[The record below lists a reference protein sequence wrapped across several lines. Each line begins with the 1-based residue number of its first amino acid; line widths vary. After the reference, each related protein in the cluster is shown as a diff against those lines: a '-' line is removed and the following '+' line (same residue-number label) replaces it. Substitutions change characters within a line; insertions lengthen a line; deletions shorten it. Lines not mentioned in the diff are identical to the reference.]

1 MVHRLNIS
9 NIIGLKSKNN
19 GGYEVI
25 TSEEIKRRLWD
36 GANEL
41 RGSMDAS
48 RYKDYML
55 GLMFYKFLSD
65 KTLETF
71 KVTSGLG
78 RMSEAE
84 LVEEYTKAKAEYGD
98 QLNKMIQNVLGY
110 YVSPEYLY
118 QTWLKDINSGDFEVQ
133 KVTDSL
139 NNFERTIAVSGDS
152 ADFKGL
158 FSSSTLD
165 LTDTALGSNLNER
178 SKNIKALILL
188 FADLNMVALQK
199 GDVLG
204 DAYEYLIGQFAM
216 ESGKKAGEFYTPRQ
230 VSEVMAQ
237 IVAKTS
243 DIKSI
248 YDPTVGS
255 GSLLLTVKKHLDAD
269 TQKNLSYYGQ
279 EKNTAT
285 YNLTR
290 MNLLLHGVRPEKM
303 TIKNGDTLSQDW
315 PEDPERPNEGVQFDA
330 VVMNPPYS
338 VKNWNKAK
346 LKVSDPR
353 FEVAGVLPPD
363 SKGDFA
369 FLLHGLF
376 HLGQHGTMAI
386 VLPHGVLFRG
396 SAEGEIR
403 ERLLEKN
410 YIDTII
416 GLPKNLFTNTGIEV
430 AVVILKKNRKIGEP
444 VLIIDASHNFIKVGK
459 QNVLR
464 EKDIAKIVDTF
475 VERRQEEGYSHL
487 ATREEILGNEF
498 NLNISRYIDA
508 IEEEIPHDVDAH
520 LLGGIP
526 INNID
531 DLEILQS
538 IVPDV
543 LGQSLK
549 EIREGYVKLLK
560 PIEEISKD
568 ILSDPRIV
576 AMSKEIESKTKSY
589 SDKYFDYIRN
599 VDKVSNLTHLMEEML
614 VEMKAILSEFNYID
628 VYDGYQILAEIWR
641 NTLSHDTEIIA
652 LSNFYYAARSLER
665 NMVTKGQGDKKR
677 VEQDGWK
684 GKIIP
689 FELVQSEL
697 LFEELQEIKEL
708 ENRLET
714 INARLTDI
722 RESLS
727 EEDGEFDVLNDKND
741 GFTEKN
747 VKIELDQA
755 YQLVSSEEIK
765 SLEIYVDFL
774 SKEPKPK
781 KQEKLDFVSSH
792 PEIDLAQLETNKD
805 GTVGKGKVIQRIT
818 ALKESFTFEYGS
830 FESKL
835 VEVIQLL
842 EEAKQVKENLK
853 INNESLVVK
862 TNEIYP
868 ELTNDQ
874 IDSLLYEKWFGTL
887 VESLVGL
894 LERSIKAELNILQM
908 LDNRYTDT
916 LSAIDEESRGLESA
930 FEALMS
936 ELVVG

>member
-1 MVHRLNIS
+1 M
-9 NIIGLKSKNN
+9 
-19 GGYEVI
+19 I

-78 RMSEAE
+78 KMTESE
-84 LVEEYTKAKAEYGD
+84 LVEEYTKAKAEYGE
-98 QLNKMIQNVLGY
+98 QLDKMIQNVLGY
-110 YVSPEYLY
+110 YVSPDYLY

-152 ADFKGL
+152 DDFKGL

-255 GSLLLTVKKHLDAD
+255 GSLLLTVGKHLDDDA
-269 TQKNLSYYGQ
+269 QKNLSYYGQ

-338 VKNWNKAK
+338 AKNWNKAK

-353 FEVAGVLPPD
+353 FEVAGVLPPE

-376 HLGQHGTMAI
+376 HLGQNGTMAI

-396 SAEGEIR
+396 SAEGDIR

-416 GLPKNLFTNTGIEV
+416 GLPNNLFTNTGITV
-430 AVVILKKNRKIGEP
+430 AVMILKKNRKIHEP
-444 VLIIDASHNFIKVGK
+444 VLIIDASRDFIKVGK
-459 QNVLR
+459 QNVLQ
-464 EKDIAKIVDTF
+464 EKDIAKIVDTY
-475 VERRQEEGYSHL
+475 VERREEKGYSCF
-487 ATREEILGNEF
+487 AKREDILKNQY
-498 NLNISRYIDA
+498 NMSISRYIEA
-508 IEEEIPHDVDAH
+508 VNQEIPHDVDAH
-520 LLGGIP
+520 LFGGIP
-526 INNID
+526 QKNIA
-531 DLEILQS
+531 DLKILQS
-538 IVPDV
+538 TVSDV

-549 EIREGYVKLLK
+549 EIRKGYVELLK

-568 ILSDPRIV
+568 ILSDSRIV
-576 AMSKEIESKTKSY
+576 EMSKVIENKVKSY
-589 SDKYFDYIRN
+589 TDKYFDIIRN
-599 VDKVSNLTHLMEEML
+599 VDNDSNLTHLIDEML
-614 VEMKAILSEFNYID
+614 VEIKAILSEFHYID
-628 VYDGYQILAEIWR
+628 VYDGYQIVAEIWK
-641 NTLSHDTEIIA
+641 NILAHDTEIIV
-652 LSNFYYAARSLER
+652 LSDFYSAARSLEP
-665 NMVTKGQGDKKR
+665 NIVTKGQGDKKR

-684 GKIIP
+684 GKILP
-689 FELVQSEL
+689 FELVQREL
-697 LFEELQEIKEL
+697 LLEELQDISKL
-708 ENRLET
+708 ENQMEF
-714 INARLTDI
+714 INERLTEI

-727 EEDGEFDVLNDKND
+727 EEDGEFDVLNEKND
-741 GFTEKN
+741 GFIEKN
-747 VKIELDQA
+747 VKTELDQA
-755 YQLVSSEEIK
+755 YQSVTSEEIK
-765 SLEIYVDFL
+765 SLEIYLDFL
-774 SKEPKPK
+774 DGEPKPK

-792 PEIDLAQLETNKD
+792 PEIDWAQLETNKD
-805 GTVGKGKVIQRIT
+805 GTVGKGKVISRIN
-818 ALKESFTFEYGS
+818 ALKESFVFENDS

-835 VEVIQLL
+835 VEVTQLL
-842 EEAKQVKENLK
+842 QEAKQVKENLK
-853 INNESLVVK
+853 IKNKSLLVK
-862 TNEIYP
+862 TKEIYP
-868 ELTNDQ
+868 KLTTEQ
-874 IDSLLYEKWFGTL
+874 IDSLMYKKWFGTI
-887 VESLVGL
+887 VESLVKL
-894 LERSIKAELNILQM
+894 VEKSLKAELNTLQM
-908 LDNRYTDT
+908 LDDRYADT
-916 LSAIDEESRGLESA
+916 LSAIDEESRNLEDA
-930 FEALMS
+930 FETLMS
-936 ELVVG
+936 EFVVRS

>member
-1 MVHRLNIS
+1 M
-9 NIIGLKSKNN
+9 
-19 GGYEVI
+19 I

-78 RMSEAE
+78 QMTESE
-84 LVEEYTKAKAEYGD
+84 LVEEYTKAKAEYGE
-98 QLNKMIQNVLGY
+98 QLDKMIQNVLGY

-152 ADFKGL
+152 DDFKGL

-243 DIKSI
+243 DINSI

-255 GSLLLTVKKHLDAD
+255 GSLLLTVKKHLDED
-269 TQKNLSYYGQ
+269 VQKNLSYYGQ

-338 VKNWNKAK
+338 AKNWNKAE

-376 HLGQHGTMAI
+376 HLGQNGTMAI

-403 ERLLEKN
+403 KRLLDKN

-416 GLPKNLFTNTGIEV
+416 GLPNNLFTNTGIP
-430 AVVILKKNRKIGEP
+430 VVVIILKKNRKIGEP
-444 VLIIDASHNFIKVGK
+444 VLVIDASHSFIKAGK
-459 QNVLR
+459 QNVLQ
-464 EKDIAKIVDTF
+464 EKDIAKIVDTY
-475 VERRQEEGYSHL
+475 VERRKEEGYSHL
-487 ATREEILGNEF
+487 ATREEILENQYNMNIPRYVETMDEEF
-498 NLNISRYIDA
+498 
-508 IEEEIPHDVDAH
+508 PHDVDAH

-526 INNID
+526 QKNID
-531 DLEILQS
+531 DLKILQS
-538 IVPDV
+538 TVSDV

-549 EIREGYVKLLK
+549 EIRDGYVELLK
-560 PIEEISKD
+560 PVEEISDD
-568 ILSDPRIV
+568 ILSDFRIIEQ
-576 AMSKEIESKTKSY
+576 SKEIESKAKSY
-589 SDKYFDYIRN
+589 IDKYWGVLRN
-599 VDKVSNLTHLMEEML
+599 VDNRSSLTHLRDEML
-614 VEMKAILSEFNYID
+614 IEIKAILSRFEYID
-628 VYDGYQILAEIWR
+628 VYDGYQIVAEIWK
-641 NTLSHDTEIIA
+641 NVLTHDTEIIA
-652 LSNFYYAARSLER
+652 LSDFYTAGRTREP
-665 NMVTKGQGDKKR
+665 NMVTKGTGNKKR
-677 VEQDGWK
+677 EEQDGWV
-684 GKIIP
+684 GSIVP
-689 FELVQSEL
+689 NELIAKRLYSDEL
-697 LFEELQEIKEL
+697 
-708 ENRLET
+708 
-714 INARLTDI
+714 
-722 RESLS
+722 
-727 EEDGEFDVLNDKND
+727 
-741 GFTEKN
+741 
-747 VKIELDQA
+747 
-755 YQLVSSEEIK
+755 EEIK
-765 SLEIYVDFL
+765 SKNTRIQEIEIEL
-774 SKEPKPK
+774 SELVEAAKVEDSD
-781 KQEKLDFVSSH
+781 EANALSETLNESGEDFVSKSVK
-792 PEIDLAQLETNKD
+792 A
-805 GTVGKGKVIQRIT
+805 
-818 ALKESFTFEYGS
+818 ALKKTSKGTLEYNLLKKV
-830 FESKL
+830 EKL
-835 VEVIQLL
+835 IVDKSALGK
-842 EEAKQVKENLK
+842 A
-853 INNESLVVK
+853 VK
-862 TNEIYP
+862 TNEKALKEAVQERI
-868 ELTNDQ
+868 LTLTDEE
-874 IDSLLYEKWFGTL
+874 IDNLMYEKWFGNKVDAMVRL
-887 VESLVGL
+887 VEQPL
-894 LERSIKAELNILQM
+894 KTELSTLQM
-908 LDNRYTDT
+908 LNNRYADT

-930 FEALMS
+930 FKALMS
-936 ELVVG
+936 ELVVR